1 MKFCPNCGKKTEN
14 DAKFC
19 TNCGYN
25 FTKRDNINH
34 SNDNSTNQKQITRK
48 VENKNRS
55 HKFVWIIGVMVILC
69 IVSGGGF
76 LFKNK
81 SQSVSSANETTTE
94 SADAKISSNTT
105 NGSTTAQNSNSN
117 DTSNNAFDKLS
128 SDIGPKET
136 AMAIAY
142 YAEKSGLDGW
152 NTSVNDNNGATIDI
166 TNSPMVLRAVS
177 EKGQGMVYKI
187 VNIEKETADDAETA
201 YTLDSNDTV
210 NIYNLAD
217 FGSDTQDLS
226 TAAPISPLKSVPKE
240 EIIQYINDHGYASK
254 VKKLA
259 SKSCVLKE

>member
-48 VENKNRS
+48 AENKNRS
-55 HKFVWIIGVMVILC
+55 HKFIWIIGVMVILC
-69 IVSGGGF
+69 IVSGGWF

-81 SQSVSSANETTTE
+81 SQSASSANETTTE

-117 DTSNNAFDKLS
+117 DTSNNVSDKLS

-136 AMAIAY
+136 AAAIAY
-142 YAEKSGLDGW
+142 YADKSGLDGW
-152 NTSVNDNNGATIDI
+152 KDYLKGNNGITIILSSAHASMVSDI
-166 TNSPMVLRAVS
+166 
-177 EKGQGMVYKI
+177 GQGMLYGVLNEQLN
-187 VNIEKETADDAETA
+187 VNGVTKNI
-201 YTLDSNDTV
+201 YTLDEDNTV
-210 NIYNLAD
+210 NIYHL
-217 FGSDTQDLS
+217 SDENSPDNPAT
-226 TAAPISPLKSVPKE
+226 PIKSVSKG
-240 EIIQYINDHGYASK
+240 EIIQYINDHGYASD
-254 VKKLA
+254 VKNLG
-259 SKSCVLKE
+259 SRVTLDQEPY